1 MITNRRMRPGHQR
14 GMGDE
19 ETRVACSSSVRI
31 LESEDD
37 LRSAL
42 DRAAMFERVISRRIS
57 ERLSGY
63 ETHKVMTT
71 VPQEYRDSP
80 RVSTQ

>member
-1 MITNRRMRPGHQR
+1 
-14 GMGDE
+14 
-19 ETRVACSSSVRI
+19 
-31 LESEDD
+31 
-37 LRSAL
+37 
-42 DRAAMFERVISRRIS
+42 MFERVISSRIS
-57 ERLSGY
+57 ERLNGY